1 MGELKQKAVD
11 FPELLPSQIM
21 RDLNVENIAIEVA
34 ANLPDVNNVRQAL
47 LRAKAKQLPRNPT
60 NIQELEYIPRHFSV
74 TKSGDF
80 FLLYD
85 SDSDE
90 PNNLA
95 CGRIIIFAT
104 ENNLR
109 QLFRCKLW
117 FADGTFKTVPAIFY
131 QMFTVMG
138 QFSYMRGGKQKK
150 AARPLVYALLET
162 KQEAAYHKVFEVIM
176 SEARKLR
183 IPVQIPERVMS
194 DFELAIINAIETHFG
209 KIFSA
214 CWFHLRQSVHRQIQ
228 SNGLQRD
235 YIDEADSSIRDAAHM
250 LCALAF
256 VPVQHVCRAFSQ
268 LKRNVPRAFKP
279 IIDYFGVILKFVI
292 FLIRKYVTSVSIHL
306 F

>member
-1 MGELKQKAVD
+1 MRDNNNCFMLCRVLFVYKLRKEIQIWNFSAPKRHLHGPSVGKVKATRVMGELKQKAVD

-60 NIQELEYIPRHFSV
+60 NIQELEYIPRRFSV

-209 KIFSA
+209 KIFPPAGSICDNQSIAKSKVMA
-214 CWFHLRQSVHRQIQ
+214 CSGI
-228 SNGLQRD
+228 
-235 YIDEADSSIRDAAHM
+235 
-250 LCALAF
+250 
-256 VPVQHVCRAFSQ
+256 
-268 LKRNVPRAFKP
+268 
-279 IIDYFGVILKFVI
+279 
-292 FLIRKYVTSVSIHL
+292 T
-306 F
+306 